1 MSQRELRALVA
12 AANARYTDPER
23 NVVIN
28 GETGETPRFELYHF
42 SLSLCSQK
50 LRTVLDEKRA
60 TYLSHDINI
69 LPPGMENY
77 YPEYVRV
84 RLEGGRDLL
93 GRMVAGYTGRSS
105 TETEGFDPLVVPTLV
120 DHDAGRVLVNSKR
133 VCLYLDSEVA
143 TGTEL
148 VPKAVAA
155 EVLRQVDIVDRTPHP
170 AVLYGVHPDVDGRP
184 DFIKEGMQGIHD
196 RKIAEARLNLAQAG
210 DDPVLSSAYEHKIL
224 KEAAAKRHV
233 HDEAKMRA
241 SVQEFQDL
249 CARLEQD
256 LRSTGGEWLIGDRF
270 TLADVFWAVSLFRMQ
285 WLGLGYLWRAADR
298 IVLPRLDA
306 YTRALFVR
314 PSVQRALIHWPR
326 TPPSP
331 HVMEYYA

>member
-170 AVLYGVHPDVDGRP
+170 ARPGEPRNGGPQMVEVSRDGRRVYTTNSLYSSWDPQFYP
-184 DFIKEGMQGIHD
+184 DGIS
-196 RKIAEARLNLAQAG
+196 G
-210 DDPVLSSAYEHKIL
+210 WM
-224 KEAAAKRHV
+224 AKLDV
-233 HDEAKMRA
+233 KDGGGI
-241 SVQEFQDL
+241 EFDTEFFLEFERDL
-249 CARLEQD
+249 RPHQIRLE
-256 LRSTGGEWLIGDRF
+256 GG
-270 TLADVFWAVSLFRMQ
+270 
-285 WLGLGYLWRAADR
+285 
-298 IVLPRLDA
+298 DA
-306 YTRALFVR
+306 SSDSFCF
-314 PSVQRALIHWPR
+314 S
-326 TPPSP
+326 
-331 HVMEYYA
+331 